1 MSSII
6 QASTEIAN
14 SEERQQMI
22 AYWKEKKLSADIK
35 VKVAVNAYT
44 KYNMMVNSLKNVMK
58 EFNDNG
64 DYDYFFT
71 NLIQKKNKQLEN
83 LKWNLQAALSSQ
95 LHYKLQLEMIESMWE
110 FVTAAE
116 MLGFNANTL
125 TNISKNDPYQEDSDH
140 DNTQKSIQF
149 WRNELRKIL

>member
-1 MSSII
+1 MSSTI

-35 VKVAVNAYT
+35 VKNAVIAYT
-44 KYNMMVNSLKNVMK
+44 KYYMMVNSLKNLMK
-58 EFNDNG
+58 EFQESG
-64 DYDYFFT
+64 DYDVFFT
-71 NLIQKKNKQLEN
+71 NVIQKKKKQLEN

-116 MLGFNANTL
+116 MLGFNTKTL
-125 TNISKNDPYQEDSDH
+125 IDISNNDPYQEDSDP

-149 WRNELRKIL
+149 WRDELRKIL